1 MARAMV
7 LLWACS
13 LLLVSANVSEAI
25 GVNWGNTLSSHN
37 LLPSVV
43 VRLLK
48 DNGIDKVK
56 LFDSDPWIVK
66 AFAGSGIEVIL
77 GIPNNDLKRLSD
89 DYGQAQDWVKQ
100 NLTKHL
106 YQGGVDIKFVAVGNE
121 PFLKSYNGS
130 YLHITLPAM
139 KNVQKAINEAGHGEN
154 VKVTTPL
161 NADVYESAGSTVP
174 SAGDFRSDVRS
185 LMVEMVRWLDSINA
199 PFLVNIYPYL
209 SLYQNPDFPV
219 DFAFFDGNAKPLQD
233 KGITYTNMFDANL
246 DTLVWSLRK
255 AGVPK
260 LDIIVGEAGWPTD
273 GDKDANVKY
282 AKRFYDGFLKKIA
295 SNKGT
300 PLRPGHM
307 EAYLFGLLDED
318 MKSIAPG
325 NFERH
330 WGIFRFDGQPKFEMD
345 FTGKGNDK
353 MPVAAKDVQYLAKRW
368 CVFNKDVKNMSLV
381 APNMNY
387 ACSAADCTPLGYG
400 SSCNN
405 LDMYGNISYAFNMY
419 YQMNDQSAEACVFQ
433 GLATL
438 DVKDPSNGTCV
449 FPIQIQSAGTQLGIM
464 SRVSVVVSLLVFLA
478 LF

>member
-13 LLLVSANVSEAI
+13 LLLVSANVAEAI

-66 AFAGSGIEVIL
+66 AFAGASIEVML
-77 GIPNNDLKRLSD
+77 GVPNSDLKRLSD
-89 DYGQAQDWVKQ
+89 DYGQAQDWVKH

-139 KNVQKAINEAGHGEN
+139 KNVQKAINEAGHGDT

-174 SAGDFRSDVRS
+174 SAGDFRSDIRS
-185 LMVEMVRWLDSINA
+185 LMVEMVRWLDSNNA

-295 SNKGT
+295 SNEGT

-318 MKSIAPG
+318 MKSVAPG

-438 DVKDPSNGTCV
+438 DINNPSNGTCV
-449 FPIQIQSAGTQLGIM
+449 FPIQIQSAGTRLGTV

>member
-13 LLLVSANVSEAI
+13 LLLVSANVAEAI

-43 VRLLK
+43 VQLLK

-66 AFAGSGIEVIL
+66 AFAGAGIEVML
-77 GIPNNDLKRLSD
+77 GIPNSDLKRLSD
-89 DYGQAQDWVKQ
+89 DYGQAQDWVKH

-106 YQGGVDIKFVAVGNE
+106 YQGGVVVKFVAVGNE

-139 KNVQKAINEAGHGEN
+139 KNIQKAINEAGHGDN

-174 SAGDFRSDVRS
+174 SAGDFRTDIRS
-185 LMVEMVRWLDSINA
+185 LMVEMVRWLDSNNA
-199 PFLVNIYPYL
+199 PFLVNIYP
-209 SLYQNPDFPV
+209 
-219 DFAFFDGNAKPLQD
+219 
-233 KGITYTNMFDANL
+233 
-246 DTLVWSLRK
+246 K

-353 MPVAAKDVQYLAKRW
+353 MPVAAKDVQYLAKLW

-438 DVKDPSNGTCV
+438 GTKDPSNGTCV
-449 FPIQIQSAGTQLGIM
+449 FPIQIQSAGTRLGTV